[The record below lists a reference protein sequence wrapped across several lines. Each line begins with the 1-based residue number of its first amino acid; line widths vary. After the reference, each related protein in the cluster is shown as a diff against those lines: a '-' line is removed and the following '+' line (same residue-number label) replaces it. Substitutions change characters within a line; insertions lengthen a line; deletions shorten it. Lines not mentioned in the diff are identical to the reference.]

1 MNFKKRLIV
10 STISIALVTTLFSG
24 CGNVSKETNAEKS
37 GNNKELVIAVAQ
49 ETISTDVQQSPS
61 NDIVAYM
68 MYEPLI
74 RYGVDGSTLVPG
86 AAESF
91 SISEDGKDI
100 TFKLPKDA
108 VFSNGDPLNS
118 VAVKASF
125 ERFKAICGYA
135 DFISPIEKIET
146 PDAQTVIF
154 KCSNQPGYMLPALA
168 RAIGG
173 IINVEAAKKVGD
185 EEFNKNAVTYG
196 PMVMKEWV
204 KGSYITLGKNEKF
217 KTTNPSFTN
226 KGALNIDTL
235 KVRFI
240 SNNFTRV
247 SELISG
253 NVDILMDVPAESL
266 DALKGNKNIQVFE
279 GKSNAIQFIEMNIL
293 KKPLN
298 DLKVRTAL
306 AIAINR
312 DELKTALN
320 GTIEP
325 VYGPQAPTWIA
336 YNSETEIQFKK
347 DYAYNLDRAKALL
360 AEAGYK
366 DSNNDGIV
374 EKDGQPLKLT
384 LILPSGSPDLKT
396 IGPVIQAQCK
406 NAGIGLD
413 LKELDWGG
421 ISQEVQSGSY
431 DMFVNGSSWLDSH
444 MLWYDYYSNARLKNS
459 GIGEQLDKLLDE
471 AKYMTD
477 LDERTKT
484 YGEACKLIMGYLPN
498 ISLYTPKS
506 YMAARKNIK
515 NITLNKDGMIYGIND
530 VVKE

>member
-1 MNFKKRLIV
+1 MNLKKGLMVLIM
-10 STISIALVTTLFSG
+10 SIVFMTSMFSG
-24 CGNVSKETNAEKS
+24 CSNEKNTDKS
-37 GNNKELVIAVAQ
+37 VNNKELVIAVAQ
-49 ETISTDVQQSPS
+49 ETLSTDVQQTPS
-61 NDIVAYM
+61 NDFVAYM

-74 RYGVDGSTLVPG
+74 RYGLDGSTLVPG

-91 SISEDGKDI
+91 EISSDGLNI
-100 TFKLPKDA
+100 TFKLHKDA

-118 VAVKASF
+118 EAVKSSF
-125 ERFKAICGYA
+125 ERFKAISGYA
-135 DFISPIEKIET
+135 DFISPIDKIET
-146 PDAQTVIF
+146 PDAQTVVF
-154 KCSNQPGYMLPALA
+154 KCSKQPGYMLPALA

-173 IINVEAAKKVGD
+173 IINTSAAEKAGK
-185 EEFNKNAVTYG
+185 EEFNKNAITYG
-196 PMVMKEWV
+196 PMYVKEWV
-204 KGSYITLGKNEKF
+204 KGSYVTLSKNENF
-217 KTTNPSFTN
+217 KTTNPSFKN

-235 KVRFI
+235 KIRFI
-240 SNNFTRV
+240 PNNFTRV

-253 NVDILMDVPAESL
+253 NVDVLKEVPAESL
-266 DALKGNKNIQVFE
+266 ESLKSNNNIQVFE
-279 GKSNAIQFIEMNIL
+279 GKSNAIQFIEMNVL

-306 AIAINR
+306 ALAINR

-336 YNSETEIQFKK
+336 YNSEAEEQFKK
-347 DYAYNLDRAKALL
+347 DYAHNLEKAKTLL

-374 EKDGQPLKLT
+374 EKDGAPLNLT
-384 LILPSGSPDLKT
+384 LILPAGSPDLKT
-396 IGPVIQAQCK
+396 IGPVIQSQFK
-406 NAGIGLD
+406 NAGIGLE

-421 ISQEVQSGSY
+421 ISQEVQSGNY

-444 MLWYDYYSNARLKNS
+444 MLWYDYYGNARLKDS
-459 GIGEQLDKLLDE
+459 GIGQELDKLLDE

-477 LDERTKT
+477 LNERTET
-484 YGEACKLIMGYLPN
+484 YGEACELIMSYLPN

>member
-1 MNFKKRLIV
+1 MKLKKHLVLLIMSMV
-10 STISIALVTTLFSG
+10 FMSSMFSG
-24 CGNVSKETNAEKS
+24 CGNGKNADKS
-37 GNNKELVIAVAQ
+37 ANKKELVIAIAQ
-49 ETISTDVQQSPS
+49 ETLSTDVQQSPS

-74 RYGVDGSTLVPG
+74 RYGLDGSTLVPG

-91 SISEDGKDI
+91 EISSDGLSI
-100 TFKLPKDA
+100 TFKLYKGA

-118 VAVKASF
+118 EAVKTSF
-125 ERFKAICGYA
+125 ERFKSVSGYA

-146 PDAQTVIF
+146 PDEQTVVF
-154 KCSNQPGYMLPALA
+154 KCSKQPGYMLPALA

-173 IINVEAAKKVGD
+173 IINTSAAEKVGD

-196 PMVMKEWV
+196 PMLMKEWA
-204 KGSYITLGKNEKF
+204 KGSYVVLEKNENF
-217 KTTNPSFTN
+217 KTANPSFNN
-226 KGALNIDTL
+226 KGVLNFDTL
-235 KVRFI
+235 KIRFI
-240 SNNFTRV
+240 ANNFTRI
-247 SELISG
+247 SELLSG

-266 DALKGNKNIQVFE
+266 ESLRSNENIQVFE
-279 GKSNAIQFIEMNIL
+279 GKSNAIQFIEMNVL
-293 KKPLN
+293 KEPLS

-306 AIAINR
+306 ALAINR
-312 DELKTALN
+312 DKLKTALN

-336 YNSETEIQFKK
+336 YNSEAEEQFKK
-347 DYAYNLDRAKALL
+347 DFAYNLEKAKTLL

-366 DSNNDGIV
+366 DSNSDGIV
-374 EKDGQPLKLT
+374 EKNGTPLSLT
-384 LILPSGSPDLKT
+384 LILPAGSPDLKT
-396 IGPVIQAQCK
+396 IGPVIQSQLK
-406 NAGIGLD
+406 NAGIGLE

-421 ISQEVQSGSY
+421 IAQEVSTGSY

-444 MLWYDYYSNARLKNS
+444 MLWYDYYGNDRLKDS
-459 GIGEQLDKLLDE
+459 GISQELDKLLDD

-477 LDERTKT
+477 LNERTET
-484 YGEACKLIMGYLPN
+484 YGEACELIMSYLPN

-506 YMAARKNIK
+506 YIAARKNIK
-515 NITLNKDGMIYGIND
+515 NITVNKDGMFYGLND